1 MPQPHTM
8 TRHTKLKKDGT
19 LKRSGGPHNKTGQPK
34 KERVKTH
41 NVQIRCTEEAY
52 DNIKDRI
59 KKYAEEEEK
68 RVAKLAK
75 QKGVEL

>member
-1 MPQPHTM
+1 MN
-8 TRHTKLKKDGT
+8 RKVKLKKDGT
-19 LKRSGGPHNKTGQPK
+19 PKRSGGPHNKTGQPK

-41 NVQIRCTEEAY
+41 NVQIRFTEDAY
-52 DNIKDRI
+52 DNIKERI

-68 RVAKLAK
+68 RVAKIAK